1 MSPDEND
8 IERNGDSSEL
18 ENVARAEQEFLHQRL
33 REELGREATEEEL
46 DEWLRQH
53 TEGY

>member
-1 MSPDEND
+1 MSSNGND
-8 IERNGDSSEL
+8 IERDDESSEL
-18 ENVARAEQEFLHQRL
+18 ENAARAEQEFLHQRL

-53 TEGY
+53 TEAY

>member
-1 MSPDEND
+1 MSSDEND
-8 IERNGDSSEL
+8 IEGNDESSEL
-18 ENVARAEQEFLHQRL
+18 ENAARAEQEFLQQRL
-33 REELGREATEEEL
+33 REELGREASAEEL